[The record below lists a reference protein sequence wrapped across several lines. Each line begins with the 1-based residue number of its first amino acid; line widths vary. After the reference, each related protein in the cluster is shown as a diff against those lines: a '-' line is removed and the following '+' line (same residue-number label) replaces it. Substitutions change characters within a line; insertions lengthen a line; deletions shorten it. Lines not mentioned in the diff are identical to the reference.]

1 MSKGKQPRTRV
12 NKVPKLLLSE
22 IKAVFILNSQAI
34 GLESANFW
42 RTRNRA
48 LVLISMRAPKI

>member
-22 IKAVFILNSQAI
+22 IKGVFILDDQEI
-34 GLESANFW
+34 GLESVIF
-42 RTRNRA
+42 
-48 LVLISMRAPKI
+48 

>member
-22 IKAVFILNSQAI
+22 IKVVFILFAQEI
-34 GLESANFW
+34 GLGAAIF
-42 RTRNRA
+42 
-48 LVLISMRAPKI
+48 

>member
-22 IKAVFILNSQAI
+22 IKDSVYFIFDQEI
-34 GLESANFW
+34 GLEAAIF
-42 RTRNRA
+42 
-48 LVLISMRAPKI
+48 

>member
-22 IKAVFILNSQAI
+22 IKVVHILYNQGI
-34 GLESANFW
+34 GLEAVIF
-42 RTRNRA
+42 
-48 LVLISMRAPKI
+48 